1 MVDVRMLIF
10 MMKRVLLQR
19 IHTIRYRLKNCINSW
34 NIGKLVFS
42 VIIYK
47 VLSPTKILNCWNSVK
62 LNKPQHNDEINIG
75 VTVAKAEKI
84 IEIFYD

>member
-1 MVDVRMLIF
+1 M
-10 MMKRVLLQR
+10 
-19 IHTIRYRLKNCINSW
+19 
-34 NIGKLVFS
+34 FS

-75 VTVAKAEKI
+75 VTVAKVEKI